1 MRVLLDTHLLL
12 WALAQPAKLPLKARK
27 LIDAAEVMVSAA
39 SIWEIGIKSAL
50 GKLTLGP
57 RDILQAIEPTGF
69 GLLSVSCEHAARVG
83 ELPPLHRDPF
93 DRMLVAQA
101 LTEPL
106 ILLTNDQLLAGYGSC
121 VTLV

>member
-12 WALAQPAKLPLKARK
+12 WALAQPAKLPPGARK
-27 LIDAAEVMVSAA
+27 LIDTAEVMVSAA

-57 RDILQAIEPTGF
+57 LDILQAIEPTGF
-69 GLLSVSCEHAARVG
+69 GLLSVTGEHAARVG

-101 LTEPL
+101 LPEPL
-106 ILLTNDQLLAGYGSC
+106 ILLTNDQLLVGYGSC